1 MTPIVELQSIDA
13 FYGKAHVLH
22 QLSLTVQRG
31 DRISLLG
38 RNGVG
43 KTTVVNS
50 MLGIAETKAGTICF
64 QGEPVRTPIR
74 HFAAARAGIAV
85 VPQGRR
91 ILTNL
96 TVEENLRLGTA
107 TGRRGPWSLERVYT
121 LFPILRER
129 AHRSSA
135 AMSGGQQQ
143 MLAIGRSLMAN
154 PD

>member
-50 MLGIAETKAGTICF
+50 MLGIAETRAGTIYF
-64 QGEPVRTPIR
+64 QGEPVPNPIR

-85 VPQGRR
+85 VPQSRR

-96 TVEENLRLGTA
+96 TEVRIIDAQDNDVSPG
-107 TGRRGPWSLERVYT
+107 
-121 LFPILRER
+121 
-129 AHRSSA
+129 
-135 AMSGGQQQ
+135 
-143 MLAIGRSLMAN
+143 AIGELLVRTPSLTKGYLRKPTLTA
-154 PD
+154 DVIQSGWYR